1 MKNIECN
8 NKRELAACIA
18 NECEKRKYMI
28 NAYLEQLIACWLR
41 ETPPYRYQL
50 FYENEGTEL
59 EYADLEIVGKVDLA
73 SEISMEDYFAL
84 YDGREIPSIHVPN
97 GWEFPSISEDVHD
110 IIDELIKNI
119 AETYIIHNVLSN
131 YDKDNICA
139 LQNQY
144 FIYLDEYTEEEAGEA
159 IYMELK
165 ESLQVISNEIFLSF
179 LETRKTCPLREL
191 MERNQRLDEF
201 KI

>member
-41 ETPPYRYQL
+41 EAPPYRYQL

-73 SEISMEDYFAL
+73 SEISLEEYLAL

-97 GWEFPSISEDVHD
+97 GWEYPTISEDVHD
-110 IIDELIKNI
+110 VIDELIKNI

-165 ESLQVISNEIFLSF
+165 ESLQVISDAIFSSF
-179 LETRKTCPLREL
+179 LETRKTYSLREW
-191 MERNQRLDEF
+191 MERHQRLDEF
-201 KI
+201 KV